1 MDARLGA
8 LLKGR
13 YRPTEVI
20 GRGGMGCV
28 YRARDEALGRDVA
41 LKLFV
46 SQLDQREIRR
56 QEDEVNLL
64 AGLSHHS
71 LVTLLDAAIDR
82 SDADDPRIY
91 FVMELVDGEDLA
103 KVLDHR
109 SLSARQI
116 ALLGFDLAEGLHYI
130 HSRGVIHRDLKPSNV
145 LMLDLDDESTRTR
158 AKLTDFGIALT
169 PQSARITA
177 EGMTTGTAAYL
188 SPEQAQKFPVGPAS
202 DIYSL
207 GLVLLECFTGRLAF
221 PGEPVP
227 SALARLLGDPDI
239 PRELAPDWRAL
250 LTAMTARQPEDR
262 PSASEVV
269 AATGQ
274 LIAAESHRHRHA
286 VAPDEAVALE
296 RAAVLGDIADRVTSI
311 AARSLGAAAAILR
324 VGALERTWV
333 SDTVGVDAPTVARM
347 LAGPSVARPDLA
359 FSLVATIVGHG
370 GRPLGT
376 LEVFGDARLGSSEE
390 QIATLTD
397 LAALVA
403 GVLGMPARI
412 RSSGTDA
419 ASAVTPPNVT
429 TLSTRRAA
437 RREQRFDDIPAQ
449 G

>member
-46 SQLDQREIRR
+46 SHVDDREIHR

-82 SDADDPRIY
+82 SDPDDPRIY
-91 FVMELVDGEDLA
+91 FVMEFVDGEDLA
-103 KVLDHR
+103 KLLDHR
-109 SLSARQI
+109 SLSPRQI
-116 ALLGFDLAEGLHYI
+116 ALLGFDLAEGLQYI
-130 HSRGVIHRDLKPSNV
+130 HRRGVVHRDLKPSNV
-145 LMLDLDDESTRTR
+145 LMLDYDDESTRTR

-169 PQSARITA
+169 RQSARITA
-177 EGMTTGTAAYL
+177 DGMTTGTAAYL
-188 SPEQAQKFPVGPAS
+188 SPEQAQKLPVGPPS

-221 PGEPVP
+221 PGEPIP

-239 PRELAPDWRAL
+239 PRGLAPEWREL
-250 LTAMTARQPEDR
+250 LAAMTARRPDDR
-262 PSASEVV
+262 PTAVEVV
-269 AATGQ
+269 AATNQ
-274 LIAAESHRHRHA
+274 LIAAESRRHRHA
-286 VAPDEAVALE
+286 VAPEEAVALE
-296 RAAVLGDIADRVTSI
+296 RAAVLGDIAERVTSI
-311 AARSLGAAAAILR
+311 AARSLGATVATLS
-324 VGALERTWV
+324 VGTLTRTWV
-333 SDTVGVDAPTVARM
+333 SDTLGLNGAAVEQM
-347 LAGPSVARPDLA
+347 LAVPAAVHPDLA
-359 FSLVATIVGHG
+359 FSLSATIVGRG

-376 LEVFGDARLGSSEE
+376 LEVFGDARLGSSDE

-403 GVLGMPARI
+403 GVLGTPTGVRPF
-412 RSSGTDA
+412 RSHDGSSA
-419 ASAVTPPNVT
+419 APPNVT
-429 TLSTRRAA
+429 TMNTRRTA
-437 RREQRFDDIPAQ
+437 RREQHFDDVPAR

>member
-116 ALLGFDLAEGLHYI
+116 AHLGFDLAEGLNYI
-130 HSRGVIHRDLKPSNV
+130 HSRGVVHRDLKPSNV
-145 LMLDLDDESTRTR
+145 LMLDFDDTRSRTR

-188 SPEQAQKFPVGPAS
+188 SPEQAQKFPVGAAS

-239 PRELAPDWRAL
+239 PRELAPEWRAL

-262 PSASEVV
+262 PTASEVV
-269 AATGQ
+269 AAMSQ
-274 LIAAESHRHRHA
+274 LIAAETHRHRHA
-286 VAPDEAVALE
+286 VSPDEAVALE

-324 VGALERTWV
+324 LGSLEHTWV
-333 SDTVGVDAPTVARM
+333 SDALGLDGATLARM
-347 LAGPSVARPDLA
+347 LAGPEVARSDLA
-359 FSLVATIVGHG
+359 FSLMATILGHG

-376 LEVFGDARLGSSEE
+376 LEVFGDAHLGSSDE
-390 QIATLTD
+390 QLATLTD

-403 GVLGMPARI
+403 GVLGTPAHI
-412 RSSGTDA
+412 RSFRPD
-419 ASAVTPPNVT
+419 VTPAPAPNVT